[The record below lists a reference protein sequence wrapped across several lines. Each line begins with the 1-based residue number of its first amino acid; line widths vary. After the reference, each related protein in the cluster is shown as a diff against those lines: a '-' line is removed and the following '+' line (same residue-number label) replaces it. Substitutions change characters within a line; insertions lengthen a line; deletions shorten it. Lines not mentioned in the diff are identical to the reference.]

1 MLRRASIPRN
11 QRGLRAP
18 PWSPSL
24 KPRRFHR
31 NRPRHTEMLVSALL
45 NESLLLSKPSNE
57 TRLGFSPWRGRAMPP
72 KHSKLIHSRRI
83 LQSTCHNLQATSY
96 KLQTAS
102 YKLQQ
107 PIANSE
113 PHRNTIANNKV
124 ESSTNYNHPHP
135 SMVRRAHIPR
145 IREENRCDAQ
155 ALPT

>member
-1 MLRRASIPRN
+1 MKLDLDFPHGEEERC
-11 QRGLRAP
+11 P
-18 PWSPSL
+18 P
-24 KPRRFHR
+24 
-31 NRPRHTEMLVSALL
+31 N
-45 NESLLLSKPSNE
+45 
-57 TRLGFSPWRGRAMPP
+57 TRS
-72 KHSKLIHSRRI
+72 S
-83 LQSTCHNLQATSY
+83 STIGEYCNLQATSYKLQTASY